1 MAKLKRKLKGKNVA
15 RLKKE
20 DRQKKEK
27 TLKRMDKIRN
37 DDSIR
42 LRTKIE
48 EQINKHKVDIGK
60 ADVFILEENK
70 KVETVKVMKLKLEG
84 AIISLQEVLNND
96 TESNTDNKV

>member
-1 MAKLKRKLKGKNVA
+1 MAKKLKGVNAK
-15 RLKKE
+15 RLKNP
-20 DRQKKEK
+20 QKKKMEK

-48 EQINKHKVDIGK
+48 ERIKFHQAEVLK
-60 ADVFILEENK
+60 ADNFIR
-70 KVETVKVMKLKLEG
+70 ETSQKIESVKVAKLRIEG
-84 AIISLQEVLNND
+84 AIISLQEVLKND

>member
-1 MAKLKRKLKGKNVA
+1 MAKKLKGVNAK
-15 RLKKE
+15 RLKNP
-20 DRQKKEK
+20 QKKKMEK

-48 EQINKHKVDIGK
+48 EQINKHKVDVAK
-60 ADVFILEENK
+60 ADGFILEENK
-70 KVETVKVMKLKLEG
+70 KIETVKVMKLKLEG